1 MKYFGEGL
9 SEQHKELGRLIRKK
23 DRHEDSVFAFLALH
37 EKLHLSE
44 ISDGEPNETD
54 TLLNDVSPQEY
65 RVMPTAKDETI
76 AWALWHMARI
86 EDLTM
91 NILVACSAQL
101 FDHQWKAKMNVSIS
115 DTGNALSDDE
125 IMQLSRELNV
135 VELLAYRNA
144 VGKRTRE
151 IVKGLATDDM
161 ERKVSAGSLDRIK
174 LEGGVT
180 EHKDSIWLLDY
191 WGKKDVAGLLLMP
204 PTRHLIMHLNDC
216 SKWKQ
221 QIRTKHKYF
230 VAW

>member
-9 SEQHKELGRLIRKK
+9 GEQHNELGRFIRKK
-23 DRHEDSVFAFLALH
+23 DRHEDSVLAFLALH
-37 EKLHLSE
+37 EKLHLSKM
-44 ISDGEPNETD
+44 SNGEPNEID
-54 TLLNDVSPQEY
+54 TLLNDMSPQEY
-65 RVMPTAKDETI
+65 HIMPTAKDETI
-76 AWALWHMARI
+76 AWSLWHITRI

-91 NILVACSAQL
+91 SILIACSAQL
-101 FDHQWKAKMNVSIS
+101 FDYQWKLKMNASIY

-125 IMQLSRELNV
+125 IMQLSRELNI

-151 IVKGLATDDM
+151 IVNDLATGDM
-161 ERKVSAGSLDRIK
+161 KRKVSASSLDRIK

-180 EHKDSIWLLDY
+180 EHKDSVWLLDY

-221 QIRTKHKYF
+221 QIRTKQKYF
-230 VAW
+230 RVE